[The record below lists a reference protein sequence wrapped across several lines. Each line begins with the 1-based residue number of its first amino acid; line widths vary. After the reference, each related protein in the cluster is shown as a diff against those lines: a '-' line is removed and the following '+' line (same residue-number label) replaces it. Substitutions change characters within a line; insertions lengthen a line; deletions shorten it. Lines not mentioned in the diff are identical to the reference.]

1 VIPHVLGAVGSPN
14 ADRSK

>member
-1 VIPHVLGAVGSPN
+1 VIHHVLGAVGSPN